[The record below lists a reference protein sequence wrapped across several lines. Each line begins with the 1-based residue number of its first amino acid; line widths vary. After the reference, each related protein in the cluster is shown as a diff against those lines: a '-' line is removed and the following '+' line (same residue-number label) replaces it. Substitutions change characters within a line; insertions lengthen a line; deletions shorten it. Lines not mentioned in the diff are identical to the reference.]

1 MGEAEVPPGIFPI
14 FLTNTTQQ
22 MFSVVSGTDVTE
34 KAPCKRVSVAE
45 ILKDI
50 QFRGVIS
57 DWQPAKSQI
66 EKYKN
71 GDVPAEQ
78 LEVLVVLDEENVYGQ
93 NFYLCYTE
101 EAAQSVLEK
110 FSSHGEE
117 AAAEEAAAEVAEE
130 EEPPPKEI
138 VDPDLVNRPWI
149 EWAPGEG
156 DSSKVLKTSEEL
168 DALVV
173 RDSQGPRLKFS
184 MSKKR
189 KLFGVGGKLNDVDHI
204 EVEDFKPYRDPQ
216 YKENQEMGPG
226 VYGTRCLLR
235 DSGSQCVSRTTETST
250 QTPRYRLVNS
260 MVQYAPIMQE
270 HTEEEK
276 AQLCS
281 SINDMLER
289 SVPLVM
295 EAMQTNETIEVFQD
309 DLANLGDEETLGNTS
324 DNAIKEYSSPFTDI
338 NYSKNKIISAI
349 DWMPDAKGVVAVACT
364 DRSSL
369 DEQVEYDG
377 KVQVSHI
384 LIWNFKDPIHPQ
396 FVLEAPSDVHSF
408 RFNPKNSDILAAGL
422 ASGQVLQYNLGPAKD
437 QAAKKEKGGVAANG
451 SEESMGVKDEVN
463 LIKHEL
469 GSTIEGSHRR
479 AISDLIW
486 LPATKEVYPRT
497 GHLIQST
504 MSDGIP
510 QQFLTVSSD
519 GMLLFWDL
527 RAKKE
532 DKSGVLVWTPI
543 YRILMSSLES
553 AGDLSGNRLSL
564 RTALEGEDATK
575 FNIGTEDGEVVEGSW
590 ILPEEEG
597 ASYLRS
603 SYTGHYGPVVS
614 LQRSPFFDDTLLTV
628 GDWTFCLFKSG
639 AKEPIVR
646 SSFAPTFLTRGR
658 FSPTRPGVIVTSR
671 ADGCVDVWDLTD
683 RSHEASLQHNVGPV
697 AITALEFWT
706 DNNANLQL
714 LAVGDAQGTL
724 HILEIPRN
732 LRRPLPNE
740 QNLIDGLLQRE
751 LARVRYMHTRMA
763 FREKELA
770 VKEAEDEEKRRVEE
784 EAAAKAAAEEAAAR
798 EAAEAEAQALAAGD
812 EQVVEEKPPDEGEDA
827 SVQKLSKEDEDA
839 EARYRA
845 IEAQFREKLDLN
857 KS

>member
-1 MGEAEVPPGIFPI
+1 MGDVEVPPGVFPI

-22 MFSVVSGTDVTE
+22 MFHVVSGTDVTE
-34 KAPCKRVSVAE
+34 QAPYKRVSVAE

-57 DWQPAKSQI
+57 DWQPAKAQI
-66 EKYKN
+66 EKFKN
-71 GDVPAEQ
+71 GDVPAEE
-78 LEVLVVLDEENVYGQ
+78 LEVLVVLDEDNVYGQ
-93 NFYLCYTE
+93 NYYLCYTE
-101 EAAQSVLEK
+101 EAAQSVIEK
-110 FSSHGEE
+110 FSSQKEETAQEAVEE
-117 AAAEEAAAEVAEE
+117 AAEE

-149 EWAPGEG
+149 EWVPPEG
-156 DSSKVLKTSEEL
+156 DTSKAVKTSEEL

-235 DSGSQCVSRTTETST
+235 DSGNQCVSRTVEMST

-276 AQLCS
+276 ALLCS
-281 SINDMLER
+281 NINEMLER
-289 SVPLVM
+289 SVPLIM
-295 EAMQTNETIEVFQD
+295 EAIQTNETIQVFQD

-408 RFNPKNSDILAAGL
+408 RFNPKNSDIIAAGL
-422 ASGQVLQYNLGPAKD
+422 ASGQVLQYNIGPAKE
-437 QAAKKEKGGVAANG
+437 QAAKKEKGGAAANG
-451 SEESMGVKDEVN
+451 SEEGAGSKDEVN

-469 GSTIEGSHRR
+469 SSTIEGSHRR

-486 LPATKEVYPRT
+486 LPANKEVYPRT

-504 MSDGIP
+504 ITDGIP

-532 DKSGVLVWTPI
+532 DKSGSLVWTPI
-543 YRILMSSLES
+543 YRILMNSLES

-564 RTALEGEDATK
+564 RSALEGEDATK

-597 ASYLRS
+597 ATYLKS

-628 GDWTFCLFKSG
+628 GDWTFCIFKSG
-639 AKEPIVR
+639 AKEPVVR

-683 RSHEASLQHNVGPV
+683 RSHEASLQHNVGP
-697 AITALEFWT
+697 
-706 DNNANLQL
+706 L

-740 QNLIDGLLQRE
+740 QTLIDSLLQRE

-770 VKEAEDEEKRRVEE
+770 VKEAEDEEKRRIEE

-812 EQVVEEKPPDEGEDA
+812 EQAAEEKPADVPCLLGLARRDKPQEGDEA

-857 KS
+857 KT